1 LATRVNAIRRE
12 LDQLR
17 TSLALYGRLGAY
29 VRAEARLLALT
40 VLAMFASTLMTL
52 ARPWPLQVIVD
63 SVLGDRP
70 TPAWIVE
77 PFGPL
82 DRERLLGVAVALMV
96 AAVLLGHALALAQQ
110 YLSQLLG
117 QRMVRRLRCDLYAR
131 LQRLSLAFHDR
142 ASVGDLIY
150 RITGDAAAL
159 QNIVTYGFV
168 PVVIQF
174 VTAAALTGMVFVLEP
189 RLGFVALS
197 IVPLLILWTVW
208 FSERVRRRSH
218 GLALA
223 ESSVYTTAS
232 ETLGAIRAVK
242 SFAMEDAE
250 ARRFERHARSS
261 QEAYVHVMTL
271 GSLGGLVTEV
281 LAGLA
286 TAAIVFLGAFAVL
299 EGTMTVGELLVF
311 IAYLAALY
319 GPVTQFAG
327 SAMIIQ
333 RSGASVER
341 VLQIFDE
348 EDEHAGEGRAHL
360 PRVAGRLSY
369 RAVSAAYDES
379 RLVLR
384 DVDLEIHPGERVAF
398 VGRSGAGKTTLA
410 SLLLRFYRP
419 VAGRILLD
427 GVDIQDVDL
436 TWLRQQIGLVLQEPI
451 IFSGTLGD
459 NIAYGRPEAS
469 PAEIIEAS
477 RAAGLHEFV
486 IELPDGYDTQVGERG
501 VRLSGGQRQRL
512 SIARAFLKDAPIL
525 ILDEPTSNL
534 DATTEQHIFESL
546 DRLAKGRTTLVISH
560 RLATV
565 QRADR
570 IVVLADGRLVEQG
583 THQELLRAS
592 GAYAALYGDQVAA
605 SRATRRGGQS
615 PAAVPG

>member
-1 LATRVNAIRRE
+1 
-12 LDQLR
+12 
-17 TSLALYGRLGAY
+17 
-29 VRAEARLLALT
+29 
-40 VLAMFASTLMTL
+40 
-52 ARPWPLQVIVD
+52 
-63 SVLGDRP
+63 
-70 TPAWIVE
+70 
-77 PFGPL
+77 
-82 DRERLLGVAVALMV
+82 
-96 AAVLLGHALALAQQ
+96 
-110 YLSQLLG
+110 
-117 QRMVRRLRCDLYAR
+117 
-131 LQRLSLAFHDR
+131 
-142 ASVGDLIY
+142 
-150 RITGDAAAL
+150 
-159 QNIVTYGFV
+159 
-168 PVVIQF
+168 
-174 VTAAALTGMVFVLEP
+174 
-189 RLGFVALS
+189 
-197 IVPLLILWTVW
+197 
-208 FSERVRRRSH
+208 
-218 GLALA
+218 
-223 ESSVYTTAS
+223 
-232 ETLGAIRAVK
+232 
-242 SFAMEDAE
+242 
-250 ARRFERHARSS
+250 
-261 QEAYVHVMTL
+261 VHVMTL
-271 GSLGGLVTEV
+271 GSLGGVVTQV

-311 IAYLAALY
+311 IAYLTALY

-333 RSGASVER
+333 RSGASIER
-341 VLQIFDE
+341 VVQIFDE
-348 EDEHAGEGRAHL
+348 EDEHAGHGGARL

-369 RAVSAAYDES
+369 RCVSAAYDES

-384 DVDLEIHPGERVAF
+384 DVDLEIEPGERVAF

-436 TWLRQQIGLVLQEPI
+436 SWLRQQIGLVLQEPI

-469 PAEIIEAS
+469 LAEIIEAS
-477 RAAGLHEFV
+477 RAAELHEFV

-560 RLATV
+560 RLATA

-583 THQELLRAS
+583 THYELLRAC
-592 GAYAALYGDQVAA
+592 GAYAALYDDHLAA
-605 SRATRRGGQS
+605 VRAARRGGQS
-615 PAAVPG
+615 PAGVSA

>member
-1 LATRVNAIRRE
+1 MNAIRRE
-12 LDQLR
+12 MDQLR
-17 TSLALYGRLGAY
+17 SSLALYARLGTY
-29 VRAEARLLALT
+29 VRAELRLLVLT
-40 VLAMFASTLMTL
+40 ILAMLASTVMIL

-63 SVLGDRP
+63 SVLGDQP
-70 TPAWIVE
+70 TPAWIIQ
-77 PFGPL
+77 PFGRLGP
-82 DRERLLGVAVALMV
+82 ERLLGVAIALMV
-96 AAVLLGHALALAQQ
+96 AAVLFGHALALAQQ

-117 QRMVRRLRCDLYAR
+117 QRMVRRLRCDLYAK

-142 ASVGDLIY
+142 ASTGDLIY

-174 VTAAALTGMVFVLEP
+174 ITAAALAGMIFLLAP
-189 RLGFVALS
+189 QLGLVALS
-197 IVPLLILWTVW
+197 IVPLLIVWTVW

-223 ESSVYTTAS
+223 ESSVYSSAS
-232 ETLGAIRAVK
+232 ETLGSIRAVK
-242 SFAMEDAE
+242 SFAMEHAE
-250 ARRFERHARSS
+250 AKRFERHARSS
-261 QEAYVHVMTL
+261 EEAYVHVMTL

-281 LAGLA
+281 IAGLA
-286 TAAIVFLGAFAVL
+286 TAAIVFFGAWAVL
-299 EGTMTVGELLVF
+299 DGTMTVGELLVF

-327 SAMIIQ
+327 AAMIIQ
-333 RSGASVER
+333 RSGASIER
-341 VLQIFDE
+341 VVQIFDE
-348 EDEHAGEGRAHL
+348 EDEHAGDGRARL
-360 PRVAGRLSY
+360 ARVAGHLSY
-369 RAVSAAYDES
+369 QGVSAAYDPN

-384 DVDLEIHPGERVAF
+384 DVNLEIEAGERVAF

-427 GVDIQDVDL
+427 GVDIQAL
-436 TWLRQQIGLVLQEPI
+436 ELGWLRQQIGLVLQEPI
-451 IFSGTLGD
+451 IFSGSLRD
-459 NIAYGRPEAS
+459 NIAYGRPGADTTEV
-469 PAEIIEAS
+469 IEAS

-486 IELPDGYDTQVGERG
+486 MELPDGYDTQVGERG

-546 DRLAKGRTTLVISH
+546 DRLAKDRTTLVISH

-570 IVVLADGRLVEQG
+570 IVVLAEGRLLEQG
-583 THQELLRAS
+583 THYELLRAC
-592 GAYAALYGDQVAA
+592 GAYAALYDDHLAAVRA
-605 SRATRRGGQS
+605 SRRGSQS
-615 PAAVPG
+615 PAVA